1 MKCAIDEAKRSGVDI
16 PVGCVVECGGNII
29 ARAHNLKEKT
39 NDTSAHAEILAL
51 REAAKIKNNW
61 RLSDCSLYV
70 TLEPCPMCTWAI
82 LNSRVREVYFGS
94 YDLKYG
100 AFGSKINLLELSDFK
115 TKVFGGI
122 MEEKCNELLRDY
134 FSRLRK

>member
-16 PVGCVVECGGNII
+16 PVGCVVECRGNII

-39 NDTSAHAEILAL
+39 NDASAHAEILAL